1 MLASVDDMRPPPAA
15 SALLLAL
22 ALGLSLTAC
31 GNEMQ
36 AETNENS
43 AEGRAPACSDVWSEG
58 TAVPADYT
66 GCEEAG
72 SLQPLEAT
80 DCGDGS
86 QLTTFGGEYFAVLGE
101 TVQAGGPD
109 SQAYAAALQACQD
122 A

>member
-1 MLASVDDMRPPPAA
+1 MVLASLDVMRPSTAA
-15 SALLLAL
+15 PALLL
-22 ALGLSLTAC
+22 ALGLSLTGC

-36 AETNENS
+36 ADTNENS
-43 AEGRAPACSDVWSEG
+43 AAGRAPACSDVWSEG

-72 SLQPLEAT
+72 SLQPLVAT

-86 QLTTFGGEYFAVLGE
+86 QLTTFGDEYFAVLGE
-101 TVQAGGPD
+101 TVQVGGPD
-109 SQAYAAALQACQD
+109 SEAYAAASAACQD